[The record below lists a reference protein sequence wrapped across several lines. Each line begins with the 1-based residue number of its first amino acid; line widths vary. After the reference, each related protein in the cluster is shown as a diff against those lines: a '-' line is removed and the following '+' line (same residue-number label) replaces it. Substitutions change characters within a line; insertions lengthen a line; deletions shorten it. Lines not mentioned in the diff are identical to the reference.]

1 MTKNKTSIFLKRY
14 HSRPGVS
21 TVVTLVMVA
30 VIGFFALL
38 ISINVIDQIRQSSAV
53 NKANVVYYAAEGA
66 LERGLLTNLSQG
78 AGYNSA
84 GNQTVLFNGDEI
96 CLGKA
101 GLSLCT
107 ACCSSTYPYQTNDP
121 NGLINQ
127 NLSACNTAC
136 TSYCDS
142 LSCKLSNV
150 VPVKS
155 TFTVQGTVPIN
166 QTIGGYYTIPSPGTG
181 DAGAGCDPLKMK
193 IDKNNFYYSKTTAPN
208 YVFAD
213 SSPGTA
219 YTGPF
224 NTIDHPCNW
233 NKLGEG
239 ESVSIPL
246 YVVYTSDPSSQDI
259 TGCYHPS
266 GSTTWICNPQQLG
279 LTELILKVRTP
290 CKAGVGEMCA
300 TLNRMKLDTL
310 HGDTNVG
317 GDDTIVDWQVTASS
331 LGGDKSYLM
340 VPYRLQYQQYC
351 GNGGGRCDENS
362 EIYESIINYGAKL
375 SFGATSILQGE
386 ESGIKITDGNV
397 LAFLKNESPWTAPG
411 TIRTTVND
419 AINKP
424 VLKLTVIRSL
434 LASQTEKVPYLE
446 YQVLVKSNKTMV
458 SPTNAYQTISSES
471 TSGSFRQILEVK
483 VPQESGLLEYVV
495 QQ

>member
-1 MTKNKTSIFLKRY
+1 MI
-14 HSRPGVS
+14 
-21 TVVTLVMVA
+21 
-30 VIGFFALL
+30 FFALL

-66 LERGLLTNLSQG
+66 LEKGLLTNLSQG
-78 AGYNSA
+78 AGYNTS
-84 GNQTVLFNGDEI
+84 GNQTVLFNGDPE

-101 GLSLCT
+101 N
-107 ACCSSTYPYQTNDP
+107 QTD
-121 NGLINQ
+121 
-127 NLSACNTAC
+127 CNTCCDTNYPGNTNSDINTECKKAC
-136 TSYCDS
+136 KEFCDGTSGPCS
-142 LSCKLSNV
+142 TKGTSS
-150 VPVKS
+150 VKS
-155 TFTVQGTVPIN
+155 TFTVQGTVPISKKFDE
-166 QTIGGYYTIPSPGTG
+166 YYTIPSPGTG
-181 DAGAGCDPLKMK
+181 DAAANCDPLKMDVSK
-193 IDKNNFYYSKTTAPN
+193 TQFYYSKATAPN
-208 YVFAD
+208 YVFDAQKPAVGD
-213 SSPGTA
+213 

-224 NTIDHPCNW
+224 YTVDHPCNW

-246 YVVYTSDPSSQDI
+246 YVVYNSDPATLSQPI
-259 TGCYHPS
+259 YGCYNPF
-266 GSTTWICNPQQLG
+266 GSTTWICNPEQLG

-300 TLNRMKLDTL
+300 TLNRMQLDTL

-317 GDDTIVDWQVTASS
+317 GDDTIVDWQVTASN

-340 VPYRLQYQQYC
+340 VPDRNFSINNCY
-351 GNGGGRCDENS
+351 GGRCPENS

>member
-1 MTKNKTSIFLKRY
+1 MQLNVFR
-14 HSRPGVS
+14 
-21 TVVTLVMVA
+21 
-30 VIGFFALL
+30 IGFFALL

-66 LERGLLTNLSQG
+66 LEKGLLTNLSQG
-78 AGYNSA
+78 AGYNTS
-84 GNQTVLFNGDEI
+84 GNQTVLFNGDPE

-101 GLSLCT
+101 NQTDCST
-107 ACCSSTYPYQTNDP
+107 CCDQFYPYQVNDP
-121 NGLINQ
+121 GSLINQ
-127 NLSACNTAC
+127 NFSACNVAC
-136 TSYCDS
+136 TNYCDS
-142 LSCKLSNV
+142 FSCKTANV

-155 TFTVQGTVPIN
+155 TFTVKGTVPISKKFDE
-166 QTIGGYYTIPSPGTG
+166 YYTIPSPGTG
-181 DAGAGCDPLKMK
+181 DAAANCDPLKMDVSK
-193 IDKNNFYYSKTTAPN
+193 TQFFYSKATAPN
-208 YVFAD
+208 YVFDAQKPAVGD
-213 SSPGTA
+213 

-224 NTIDHPCNW
+224 YTVDHPCNW

-246 YVVYTSDPSSQDI
+246 YVVYNSDPLSQGI
-259 TGCYHPS
+259 TDCYNPF

-279 LTELILKVRTP
+279 LTELVLKVRTP
-290 CKAGVGEMCA
+290 CKAGNGEMC
-300 TLNRMKLDTL
+300 TTMNRMQLDTK
-310 HGDTNVG
+310 HGDTNVS
-317 GDDTIVDWQVTASS
+317 GDDTVMDWQITASN

-340 VPYRLQYQQYC
+340 VPYRYYNDSTC
-351 GNGGGRCDENS
+351 MGRCPENS
-362 EIYESIINYGAKL
+362 EIYESLINYGAKL
-375 SFGATSILQGE
+375 IFNAASILQGE
-386 ESGIKITDGNV
+386 ESGVKITAGNV
-397 LAFLKNESPWTAPG
+397 LAFLKNESPWTTLG

-424 VLKLTVIRSL
+424 MLKLTVIRSL

-446 YQVLVKSNKTMV
+446 YQVLFKSNKKMV

>member
-1 MTKNKTSIFLKRY
+1 
-14 HSRPGVS
+14 
-21 TVVTLVMVA
+21 MVA
-30 VIGFFALL
+30 VIAFFALL
-38 ISINVIDQIRQSSAV
+38 VQINVIDQIRQSSAV

-78 AGYNSA
+78 AGYNTA
-84 GNQTVLFNGDEI
+84 ANQTVLFNGDEI

-150 VPVKS
+150 APVKS

-181 DAGAGCDPLKMK
+181 DAGAGCDPLKMQ

-246 YVVYTSDPSSQDI
+246 YVVFNRNPATLSPPIY
-259 TGCYHPS
+259 GCYTS
-266 GSTTWICNPQQLG
+266 GSTNYICNPEQLG
-279 LTELILKVRTP
+279 LNALIIKVRTP
-290 CKAGVGEMCA
+290 CANGAEMC
-300 TLNRMKLDTL
+300 TNVDRMKLDNL
-310 HGDTNVG
+310 KGDTNVG
-317 GDDTIVDWQVTASS
+317 GDDTVMDWQITSS
-331 LGGDKSYLM
+331 NLSGDKSYFML
-340 VPYRLQYQQYC
+340 PYRHQYPNWC
-351 GNGGGRCDENS
+351 FNGGDRCDDNS
-362 EIYESIINYGAKL
+362 EIYESKINAGAPL
-375 SFGATSILQGE
+375 IFDISNQYLGE
-386 ESGIKITDGNV
+386 EGGIKITDGSV
-397 LAFLKNESPWTAPG
+397 LSFLKNLSPWNAPNANTG
-411 TIRTTVND
+411 ALRPLLND
-419 AINKP
+419 KINKP
-424 VLKLTVIRSL
+424 LLKLTVIKSL
-434 LASQTEKVPYLE
+434 LKADDTKIPDLE
-446 YQVLVKSNKTMV
+446 YQVLMKINSYA
-458 SPTNAYQTISSES
+458 PTNAYQTISSES

>member
-1 MTKNKTSIFLKRY
+1 M
-14 HSRPGVS
+14 
-21 TVVTLVMVA
+21 
-30 VIGFFALL
+30 
-38 ISINVIDQIRQSSAV
+38 
-53 NKANVVYYAAEGA
+53 
-66 LERGLLTNLSQG
+66 
-78 AGYNSA
+78 
-84 GNQTVLFNGDEI
+84 
-96 CLGKA
+96 
-101 GLSLCT
+101 
-107 ACCSSTYPYQTNDP
+107 ACCGSTYPYQTNDP

-136 TSYCDS
+136 TSYCGS
-142 LSCKLSNV
+142 SSCNLSNV
-150 VPVKS
+150 APVKS

-166 QTIGGYYTIPSPGTG
+166 QTIGEYYTIPSPGTG

-193 IDKNNFYYSKTTAPN
+193 IDKSTFYYSKTTAPN

-219 YTGPF
+219 YAGPF
-224 NTIDHPCNW
+224 STIDHPCNW

-246 YVVYTSDPSSQDI
+246 YVVYTADPYSQGI

-290 CKAGVGEMCA
+290 CKAAGGEMCT

-317 GDDTIVDWQVTASS
+317 GDDTIVDWQVTASN

-340 VPYRLQYQQYC
+340 VPDRLYDQFNY
-351 GNGGGRCDENS
+351 GGRAPENS

-397 LAFLKNESPWTAPG
+397 LAFLKNESPWTALG

-434 LASQTEKVPYLE
+434 LALQTEKVPYLE
-446 YQVLVKSNKTMV
+446 YQVLVQSNKNMF